1 MSAVPVPSPAPRF
14 AKDSEALLRAMLD
27 AALDVFILI
36 DSDGVI
42 HFWNQRAE
50 AVFGWTAAEALGRRL
65 SALIIP
71 ERFRERHDRGLSSY
85 METGTGSLVNRR
97 VEMIACRNDGSEL
110 PLELTVVPVSDGERR
125 MFSAFARD
133 LSERKHDEASQRFQA
148 SILENVQDSVISV
161 DLQGCVRYW
170 NQGAE
175 ALYGYTAAEM
185 IGRTMQVVYPEGVS
199 LAGDM
204 ERILSAGQTSEEVR
218 RRRKDGT
225 EVWVEQRRS
234 VMRDEHGDVTGVLG
248 VAEDITERRG
258 VTAELEESHR
268 RLRSLAGRLRK
279 VREEERTS
287 IARQIHDEMGQVL
300 TALRLD
306 VAWLEARLPQEPSL
320 LDKCH
325 TMAKLIEATIGR
337 VRTLATELR
346 PAVLDNLGLPAA
358 IEWETQEFARRTGIA
373 CDLHLAA
380 DLAPLDA
387 DRATDLFRI
396 LQEALTNVARHA
408 MARGV
413 RVELQVVQGEVQ
425 LHVDDDGRGITP
437 IEAAD
442 HRSLGLLGMR
452 ERALLW
458 DGSVEVRAGS
468 AGGTCVAV
476 RLPLPGTGRTP

>member
-1 MSAVPVPSPAPRF
+1 MSAVPERSPAPRL
-14 AKDSEALLRAMLD
+14 AQDSEPLLRAILD
-27 AALDVFILI
+27 AALDAFMLI
-36 DSDGVI
+36 DGDGIVQ
-42 HFWNQRAE
+42 FWNRQAE
-50 AVFGWTAAEALGRRL
+50 ALFGWTAAEALGRRL
-65 SALIIP
+65 SALVIP
-71 ERFRERHDRGLSSY
+71 ERSRERHDRGVADF
-85 METGTGSLVNRR
+85 GGAATGSVVNRR
-97 VEMIACRNDGSEL
+97 TELIACRNDGSEF
-110 PLELTVVPVSDGERR
+110 PLELTVVPVSDGVTR

-133 LSERKHDEASQRFQA
+133 LSERKHEEAERRFQS
-148 SILENVQDSVISV
+148 SILENVHDSVIAV

-185 IGRTMQVVYPEGVS
+185 IGRSMQVVYPEGGSV
-199 LAGDM
+199 AGDM
-204 ERILSAGQTSEEVR
+204 ERILSAGKTSEEVR

-225 EVWVEQRRS
+225 PLWVELRRS
-234 VMRDEHGDVTGVLG
+234 VMRNEHGDVVGLLG
-248 VAEDITERRG
+248 VATDITERRR
-258 VTAELEESHR
+258 VTAELKTSHG
-268 RLRSLAGRLRK
+268 RLRNLAGRLRQ

-306 VAWLEARLPQEPSL
+306 VAWLEARLPQNPSL
-320 LDKCH
+320 LDKCQ

-358 IEWETQEFARRTGIA
+358 IEWEAQEFARRTGIR
-373 CDLHLAA
+373 CELHLAA
-380 DLAPLDA
+380 DLARLDP

-408 MARGV
+408 MAHRV
-413 RVELQVVQGEVQ
+413 QVELQLEQGEVV

-437 IEAAD
+437 GEAED
-442 HRSLGLLGMR
+442 QRSLGLLGMR

-458 DGSVEVRAGS
+458 DGSVDVHAGID
-468 AGGTCVAV
+468 GGTRVAV
-476 RLPLPGTGRTP
+476 RLPLTRKRHAS